1 MEQLQNNLRAN
12 QGLKM
17 GLAAR
22 RGAELSD
29 KHPQLDDSS
38 LIVPTEVQVRGGS
51 MEQRMA
57 RVVGAG
63 KKGKGKLTIHHEGSG
78 SDTVM
83 KGGAHSEG
91 MLLAKHLEKLHGA
104 GFLSDFF
111 QGFKSVI
118 QPVANI
124 ASFLPGPLGIAG
136 RVASGA
142 LGLADKL
149 GVGSGQTMLPG
160 VTRKGRGRPKK
171 MLCGG
176 AGGGTTSAPPFGKQ
190 VEHNVA
196 DSQLAPN
203 VRPAVAYGNPPQAVV
218 GFKRNT
224 VGMGRPKNVCGSAMN
239 GSAMN
244 GTGIATKKTRA
255 PSARGG
261 MISKLMKEK
270 GMTLGQASKHL
281 KEHGSD

>member
-17 GLAAR
+17 ELAAR

-51 MEQRMA
+51 MEQRIA

-63 KKGKGKLTIHHEGSG
+63 KKGKGKLTIHHEGSDTVG

-111 QGFKSVI
+111 DGFKSVI
-118 QPVANI
+118 KPIANI
-124 ASFLPGPLGIAG
+124 ASFLPGPIGIAG
-136 RVASGA
+136 RIASG
-142 LGLADKL
+142 
-149 GVGSGQTMLPG
+149 VMGSGQVLAG

-171 MLCGG
+171 MLCG
-176 AGGGTTSAPPFGKQ
+176 AGTTSAPPFGKQ
-190 VEHNVA
+190 VVHNVA

-203 VRPAVAYGNPPQAVV
+203 VSPAVAYGNPPQAVV

-224 VGMGRPKNVCGSAMN
+224 VGMGRPKNVCGAGMY
-239 GSAMN
+239 GTDMK

-255 PSARGG
+255 PSARGA
-261 MISKLMKEK
+261 MISKLMKEN

-281 KEHGSD
+281 KEHGSN